1 MKKKVVLGLLA
12 ISLGMGMPLVTQA
25 ESLDTLNQK
34 EASIQQESQQIS
46 HDLEQALTAINEK
59 YQAVSE
65 VKKKVLANETIL
77 KKTKTQ
83 VQQTQADLE
92 QRKKIVAQ
100 RLQSIQLNGANQ
112 TVLTAL
118 LDARDFN
125 ELLHR
130 TFTMSMLQQSE
141 QDKIKD
147 LSDEQTKLT
156 NLAKKQEQTQT
167 ELKKNEEQLQKESD
181 SLNDQLTQLKE
192 QLQAK
197 QADLQKISEDKE
209 VEQARLEAEKARQEQ
224 AEKEAKQ
231 AEEAARE
238 KAAKT
243 VESSSAAKDSSTM
256 ASSTAPAAE
265 TATSSTAKATPA
277 LPTVATPITRGKT
290 MQMQSTA
297 YSCAESV
304 NTFWTAMG
312 IDLRQ
317 NPMVVA
323 VDPNVIPL
331 GSMVEVSGY
340 GIAIAGDTGGAIK
353 GNIVD
358 VHFPTV
364 EQCIQ
369 WGRRNVTV
377 TIIEQ

>member
-1 MKKKVVLGLLA
+1 MKKKVVIGLLA
-12 ISLGMGMPLVTQA
+12 ISLGMGMPLATQA

-65 VKKKVLANETIL
+65 VKKKILANETTL

-118 LDARDFN
+118 LDAKDFN

-243 VESSSAAKDSSTM
+243 VESSSTAKDSSTT

-265 TATSSTAKATPA
+265 TATSSTAKPTPA
-277 LPTVATPITRGKT
+277 LPTVSTPITRGKT

-317 NPMVVA
+317 NPMVIA